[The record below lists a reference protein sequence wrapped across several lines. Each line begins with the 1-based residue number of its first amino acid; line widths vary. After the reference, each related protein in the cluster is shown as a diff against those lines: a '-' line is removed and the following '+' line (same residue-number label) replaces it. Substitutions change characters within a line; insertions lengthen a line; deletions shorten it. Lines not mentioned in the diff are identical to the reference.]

1 MLLLTWYG
9 ATPVSTGCRAISADA
24 SMRRPS
30 GDDMSDAVDR
40 TPEDRRWQAVE
51 ATASTGFLNVLAC
64 RALSFGS
71 LDVSQ
76 RHLCVWVGL
85 SCGVVVWVMS
95 FL

>member
-24 SMRRPS
+24 SMRR
-30 GDDMSDAVDR
+30 
-40 TPEDRRWQAVE
+40 EDRRWQAVE